1 MMEFHPGHGNLPSG
15 LNAGEDH
22 SSDNYTTD
30 NNDSFLST
38 YSDTS
43 SRSTGNRME
52 FHPLCGDPIGRLF
65 DSKELLSNQQALPAA
80 VFSQGSVIPQNLLV
94 PNGISKLT
102 ELTLD
107 QFKNNF
113 RLFAQK
119 LVNVDSDLVIRVI
132 LLKNNAV
139 FYNYTYKIL
148 GTSNVH
154 DAIMVSTCKV
164 CALFLD
170 HATKGD
176 TFLCSLGA
184 GHNSIHTSIIINVHV
199 HNLIS
204 TLNSIKDKTGLYTIV
219 ESSKYDW
226 LEYANGNTINEDL
239 FVLPNKTVIN
249 STINS
254 HLEDQWVKK
263 WENIKGH
270 TQTKYWLYM
279 PDPYLTSKIT

>member
-1 MMEFHPGHGNLPSG
+1 M
-15 LNAGEDH
+15 
-22 SSDNYTTD
+22 
-30 NNDSFLST
+30 
-38 YSDTS
+38 
-43 SRSTGNRME
+43 
-52 FHPLCGDPIGRLF
+52 F
-65 DSKELLSNQQALPAA
+65 DSKELLTNQQALPAA

-102 ELTLD
+102 ELTID

-113 RLFAQK
+113 RK

-132 LLKNNAV
+132 ILKNNAV

-164 CALFLD
+164 CALCLD
-170 HATKGD
+170 HATKGE
-176 TFLCSLGA
+176 TLLYSLGA
-184 GHNSIHTSIIINVHV
+184 GHNSIHTSIIRNVHV
-199 HNLIS
+199 HNLVS
-204 TLNSIKDKTGLYTIV
+204 TLNSIKDKTGHYTIV
-219 ESSKYDW
+219 ESSKYDL
-226 LEYANGNTINEDL
+226 LEYANGDTINEDL

-270 TQTKYWLYM
+270 TQTM
-279 PDPYLTSKIT
+279 PDPYLASKLINMPREQLGKCIQFFTGHGWWKKHLKLRKLCNNKICRLCKLPDSIESHNHIFSECTAMTATRPLSNSAFRQ